1 MSSKYI
7 SLAKKVLLDS
17 KTLTQEALQHKPT
30 SRIATRQLLQ
40 KQVSNDNQV
49 AESLLKL
56 DKELVLLEYHG
67 ASEYMKQKFSKEEQ
81 VIQVN
86 KNEASDEKGTVGKVA
101 FMITKQQKLVLK
113 QSLNYSDQDIKG
125 MKPVE
130 AMLLMEHKVVKS
142 NMEGGD
148 NDSWKETLQNLVR
161 ENEMLLEKE
170 AQDAQ
175 KRIEETVAK
184 SRDQQEKVESATSSD
199 LQLGFEQPISSEKEV
214 SNALSIVSEPSENV
228 SKSQENALLSS
239 SESDDSASESDI
251 WYEVVEISICN
262 ENKETTSVV
271 GLYRSKKEANEL
283 VEIKTDLLNKRK
295 RDEESKRR
303 MTKQDFETQGYRVQR
318 RHDGN

>member
-1 MSSKYI
+1 MSSKYM

-67 ASEYMKQKFSKEEQ
+67 VGDYMKQKFSKEEQ
-81 VIQVN
+81 VIQVK
-86 KNEASDEKGTVGKVA
+86 KNETSDERGKVGKVA
-101 FMITKQQKLVLK
+101 FMITKQQKQVLK

-142 NMEGGD
+142 NMDGD
-148 NDSWKETLQNLVR
+148 DESWKEMLQNLVR

-170 AQDAQ
+170 AQEAQ
-175 KRIEETVAK
+175 KRIEETVTK

-214 SNALSIVSEPSENV
+214 SNALSIVSEPSEDV
-228 SKSQENALLSS
+228 SKNQENTSLLS
-239 SESDDSASESDI
+239 SESDKSTSESNI
-251 WYEVVEISICN
+251 WYEVVEISTCSKI
-262 ENKETTSVV
+262 KETTSVV
-271 GLYRSKKEANEL
+271 GLYRTKEEANEL

-295 RDEESKRR
+295 SDEESKRR
-303 MTKQDFETQGYRVQR
+303 MTKQDFETQGYRVQKR
-318 RHDGN
+318 DDGN